1 MGFNYDI
8 SKDYFYRE
16 GKKQAKKE
24 ITRKVAVRMLE
35 GTTFSI
41 EKIAD
46 ILGVTTDYVRQV
58 EKDLKQS

>member
-8 SKDYFYRE
+8 SKDYLYNE
-16 GKKQAKKE
+16 GRKQAEKE

-41 EKIAD
+41 EKIAE
-46 ILGVTTDYVRQV
+46 ILGVTTDYVKQV
-58 EKDLKQS
+58 EKDLKR